1 MKEQDQEF
9 FMVSVESKLFL
20 VEETKK
26 MVQCSRDDLSVE
38 REKLSFSILVLLC
51 NGVDFLTTR
60 LDALQHEMDTIQ
72 RQLDSQA

>member
-1 MKEQDQEF
+1 
-9 FMVSVESKLFL
+9 
-20 VEETKK
+20 